1 MEKVGYEASYPDP
14 DAVFSALADPTRR
27 AILARLSV
35 GTATVGEIAE
45 PFRIS
50 QSAISRH
57 LKVLE
62 SAGLI
67 KRAALPQT
75 RPARLN
81 AQPLAAAV
89 AWLEEF
95 HMHFSGNPDQ
105 PDRPPGELIKEQ

>member
-1 MEKVGYEASYPDP
+1 MEKVGYEPSSSNL

-27 AILARLSV
+27 AILARLSG

-50 QSAISRH
+50 QPAISRH
-57 LKVLE
+57 LRVLE

-67 KRAALPQT
+67 KRGAHRQT

-81 AQPLAAAV
+81 AQPLAEAV
-89 AWLEEF
+89 RWLEEF
-95 HMHFSGNPDQ
+95 RTHWAGSLDQ
-105 PDRPPGELIKEQ
+105 LDQLLGELKKEQ